1 MLNSAQRENSVP
13 LHPWITAVGGHA
25 VAIGAS
31 EAIFNNT
38 GDLYYKLIIEIKTR
52 ISEEIRAFVI

>member
-1 MLNSAQRENSVP
+1 MAFRFTHGSMRLVDM
-13 LHPWITAVGGHA
+13 A